1 MGAGRA
7 RYEVDG
13 AGYASSRVDRGSEY
27 LEDLPH
33 DCCTVPVNKKQIE
46 VDGEERWLYAPI
58 DTEPKL
64 LLEIDVFSPCGAD
77 PAAALLHQLAEQR
90 DVSDD
95 QLSYR
100 ERNHI
105 EKWFQKVS
113 IQINRYQTFWC
124 AIQPAASA
132 GRDGLH
138 TTMIGRI
145 KR

>member
-1 MGAGRA
+1 MGPGTLPL
-7 RYEVDG
+7 E
-13 AGYASSRVDRGSEY
+13 SIVDRSISRISPRPLY
-27 LEDLPH
+27 L
-33 DCCTVPVNKKQIE
+33 PVNKKQIE

-105 EKWFQKVS
+105 EKWFQKVL

-124 AIQPAASA
+124 AVQPAASA

-138 TTMIGRI
+138 TTTTMIGRI